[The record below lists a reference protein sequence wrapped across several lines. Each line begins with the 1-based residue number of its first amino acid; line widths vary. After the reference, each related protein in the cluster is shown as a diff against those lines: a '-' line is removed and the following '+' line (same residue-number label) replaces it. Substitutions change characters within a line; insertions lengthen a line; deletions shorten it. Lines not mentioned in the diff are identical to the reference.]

1 MNKNKFPINDTNL
14 KNYTYKYTKL
24 KMAVFINC

>member
-24 KMAVFINC
+24 KVAMFL

>member
-14 KNYTYKYTKL
+14 KNSTYKYTKL
-24 KMAVFINC
+24 KMAMFL

>member
-24 KMAVFINC
+24 KMAMFL

>member
-1 MNKNKFPINDTNL
+1 MNKNKFPIIDTNL

-24 KMAVFINC
+24 KMAMFL

>member
-1 MNKNKFPINDTNL
+1 MNKSKFPINDTNL

-24 KMAVFINC
+24 KVAMFL